1 LYIVYL
7 INDVL
12 HHSTKKR
19 IEPAV
24 LDDLSAAL
32 QPNLGYILRTTY
44 QNQPQETQDRLM
56 KVLNIWAARSIYDDA
71 TVAQIERIMKGERN
85 PTGFSA
91 SKSDDSRDEKS
102 ERRDKREKRNRSPSP
117 ADRERRSS
125 RDDEREHSRRRSSRE
140 DEEYDR
146 HSRRSD
152 TRSDTR
158 SESRSDR
165 STSSSSSRRKSGW
178 D

>member
-1 LYIVYL
+1 
-7 INDVL
+7 VL

-19 IEPAV
+19 TEPAV

-91 SKSDDSRDEKS
+91 KSDEPHEEKS

-117 ADRERRSS
+117 ERDRR

-140 DEEYDR
+140 DDDYDR

-152 TRSDTR
+152 A
-158 SESRSDR
+158 RSDR
-165 STSSSSSRRKSGW
+165 GSSSSSRRKSGW
-178 D
+178 DSGPNN